1 MNTLPPKSARW
12 FQDHPR
18 GFERNRYVYP
28 VVSRRAQGVS
38 LGVNL
43 NPDKV
48 CNFDCV
54 YCQVDRTRPGSG
66 RFVDLPVVLR
76 ELEELIHLTRSGRLF
91 EHPRFASV
99 PERLRSLRDM
109 AFSGDGEP
117 TTYSNFDQIIA
128 QCAELK
134 RRCGVPELKMVLIT
148 NATMFHRPHVERGL
162 ELLEANG
169 GEIWAKLETG
179 TEAYYARVAR
189 TSIPFRQVLQNITRA
204 AKRWPLVIQS
214 LFMKIAGEP
223 LPESELAAYCD
234 RLQEILDQGGQIR
247 RVQVY
252 TVARPPAESYV
263 EPLPDEHLERIAQ
276 TIRRRCQVE
285 VEWYGSGRESD

>member
-1 MNTLPPKSARW
+1 MRVPAPRLPVW

-28 VVSRRAQGVS
+28 VVSRRARGVS
-38 LGVNL
+38 LGINL

-48 CNFDCV
+48 CNFDCI
-54 YCQVDRTRPGSG
+54 YCQVDRTRGG
-66 RFVDLPVVLR
+66 RERFVDLPVVLQ
-76 ELEELIHLTRSGRLF
+76 ELDVLLRLVRSGQLF
-91 EHPRFASV
+91 QHPRFASV
-99 PERLRSLRDM
+99 PEQLRTLRDM

-117 TTYSNFDQIIA
+117 TTFANFDQIIQ
-128 QCAELK
+128 QCIRWK
-134 RRCGVPELKMVLIT
+134 QRSGVPQLKMVLIT
-148 NATMFHRPHVERGL
+148 NATMFHRPQVQRGL
-162 ELLEANG
+162 ELLDRHQ

-179 TEAYYARVAR
+179 TEQYYRRVAR
-189 TSIPFRQVLQNITRA
+189 TSIPFRGVLENITQA
-204 AKRWPLVIQS
+204 ARVRPLVIQS

-234 RLQEILDQGGQIR
+234 RLQEILARGGRIR

-263 EPLPDEHLERIAQ
+263 EPLSEEHLAHIAE
-276 TIRRRCQVE
+276 TIRRRCGLE
-285 VEWYGSGRESD
+285 VECYGSG